1 MESYSASIEDKLID
15 NLSFKMESGASYISE
30 RKFVTFHPQGSNI
43 YNPSSGSKL
52 IRISLQGQNWLD
64 PSTFRVAF
72 DVVNDAVATAAVSGG
87 AAATVPYLRPL
98 SPWGM
103 FRRVRLLC
111 GSQLVEDIDQYGR
124 VHEMMNILTATHSRA
139 NEGVEGF
146 GFNWEEHSTAA
157 AKQLYQ
163 GISPG
168 LAPEG
173 KVGDNR
179 QTVMFK
185 PLLGLLN
192 QNKFLPLEYLQSLT
206 IELELVDKAE
216 DAVVAT
222 DGTIYPAGSNSLL
235 WHLENVQ
242 VKSDIITLDNSV
254 QESYHQVLMSSKEIP
269 IHYNT
274 LNSQFQTITGNSDP
288 FINVSRAATRLKTV
302 FVTLDKDLTGTRATP
317 GRKYWNDFYSPGSVN
332 NRDPATGF
340 KHYGS
345 DDFEIALQIGSKSYP
360 DGGPMRSHAEA
371 YYQLRKAV
379 GVQSSNVHSFDISA
393 KEYRDNRLIIAYD
406 LERSL
411 GASFTGLNTRSGDLL
426 TVKFKYKDTSDTNRY
441 ADRMHIV
448 LHTDNIMQ
456 IRLTGV
462 QIYD

>member
-1 MESYSASIEDKLID
+1 MLESYANSVEDKLID
-15 NLSFKMESGASYISE
+15 GLSFKLDPAASYINS
-30 RKFVTFHPQGSNI
+30 RSFSTFHPQGSNI

-72 DVVNDAVATAAVSGG
+72 DVVNDAVSTAAVSGG
-87 AAATVPYLRPL
+87 AAATAPFLRPL
-98 SPWGM
+98 SPWGF

-139 NEGVEGF
+139 NEAVEGF
-146 GFNWEEHSTAA
+146 GFNWEEHSDNA
-157 AKQLYQ
+157 AKQKYI
-163 GISPG
+163 GIAPG
-168 LAPEG
+168 G
-173 KVGDNR
+173 VGSTRGGDR
-179 QTVMFK
+179 QTILFK

-216 DAVVAT
+216 DAVATT
-222 DGTIYPAGSNSLL
+222 DGTVYAAGTNSLL

-242 VKSDIITLDNSV
+242 VKCDIISLDNSV
-254 QESYHQVLMSSKEIP
+254 QESYHQVLMESKEIP

-274 LNSQFQTITGNSDP
+274 LNSQFQTITANSDP

-302 FVTLDKDLTGTRATP
+302 FVTLDKDITGTRATA
-317 GRKYWNDFYSPGSVN
+317 GRKFWNDFYSPGHVN

-340 KHYGS
+340 KHS
-345 DDFEIALQIGSKSYP
+345 SNDEFELALQIGSKCYP

-393 KEYRDNRLIIAYD
+393 KEYRDNRLIMAID
-406 LERSL
+406 TEKSL
-411 GASFTGLNTRSGDLL
+411 GASFTGLNTRSGDLM
-426 TVKFKYKDTSDTNRY
+426 TVKFKYKDSSDVNRY

-456 IRLTGV
+456 IHLTGV
-462 QIYD
+462 KIYD

>member
-1 MESYSASIEDKLID
+1 MVESYANSVEDKLID
-15 NLSFKMESGASYISE
+15 GLSFKLESGASYINE

-43 YNPSSGSKL
+43 YSPSSGSKL

-72 DVVNDAVATAAVSGG
+72 DVVNDALQG
-87 AAATVPYLRPL
+87 AGTLNPYLRPL

-111 GSQLVEDIDQYGR
+111 GSQLVEDIDYYGR

-139 NEGVEGF
+139 NEAVEGF
-146 GFNWEEHSTAA
+146 GFNWEEHSTNA
-157 AKQLYQ
+157 AKLLYK
-163 GISPG
+163 GIAPG
-168 LAPEG
+168 SAL
-173 KVGDNR
+173 VGSSRPGDR

-216 DAVVAT
+216 DAVVTT
-222 DGTIYPAGSNSLL
+222 DGTTFTTDNNSVK

-242 VKSDIITLDNSV
+242 VKCDIISLDNSV

-274 LNSQFQTITGNSDP
+274 LNSQFQTITNNSEP
-288 FINVSRAATRLKTV
+288 FINVSRAATRLKSV
-302 FVTLDKDLTGTRATP
+302 FVTLDKDITGARITS
-317 GRKYWNDFYSPGSVN
+317 GRKWWNDFFSPGSEN
-332 NRDPATGF
+332 NRDPETGF
-340 KHYGS
+340 IHS
-345 DDFEIALQIGSKSYP
+345 NNDEFELAIQIGSKTFP
-360 DGGPMRSHAEA
+360 DGNPIRSHAEA
-371 YYQLRKAV
+371 YYQLRKTL

-393 KEYRDNRLIIAYD
+393 KEYRDNRLIMAID
-406 LERSL
+406 TEKSL
-411 GASFTGLNTRSGDLL
+411 GASFTGLNTRSGDLMS
-426 TVKFKYKDTSDTNRY
+426 VRFKYRDASDPDRLAN
-441 ADRMHIV
+441 RMHIV

-456 IRLTGV
+456 IHLTGV
-462 QIYD
+462 TIYD